1 MKFFGK
7 IGFNKGTVETRVGIW
22 EKQIEERDYY
32 GDIIRNNRRFES
44 ANQINDNINIDNQIS
59 ILADSYAN
67 ENAST
72 MVYVT
77 FMGAKWKISSIEV
90 QFPRLILTLGGL
102 YNEEDERE
110 STSDSD

>member
-7 IGFNKGTVETRVGIW
+7 IGFNQGTVETRPGIW
-22 EKQIEERDYY
+22 EKQILERDYY
-32 GDIIRNNRRFES
+32 GDVIRNTRRFES
-44 ANQINDNINIDNQIS
+44 ANQVNDNINIDNQIS
-59 ILADSYAN
+59 ILADPYAN
-67 ENAST
+67 ENSSA

-90 QFPRLILTLGGL
+90 QFPRLILSLGGL
-102 YNEEDERE
+102 YNEEDKGE